1 MRPAYAHCPY
11 CGFPVVVHAVERVF
25 PRRCRQ
31 CREEYIPGAPLRRD
45 LMSAAARNETIA
57 RDRIALRSRV
67 RQRRQS
73 LK

>member
-1 MRPAYAHCPY
+1 
-11 CGFPVVVHAVERVF
+11 
-25 PRRCRQ
+25 
-31 CREEYIPGAPLRRD
+31 
-45 LMSAAARNETIA
+45 MSAAARNETIA